1 MRQGHVG
8 RRAREAESGKGRGT
22 WVAPES
28 EARPAPATILATM
41 PADHKPK
48 PGYSRFWPLPTS
60 SERPLGAKSQRTST
74 LRRDFDSLSPSSEAP
89 VSSAHS
95 RTSDRKT
102 LSRRPSSS
110 RVAKSLRLTRSGAN
124 EPPRELKFMNGHVL
138 CMDGRVISRFFA
150 TPEELKCARRLPVRI
165 TASYPRVNH

>member
-1 MRQGHVG
+1 
-8 RRAREAESGKGRGT
+8 
-22 WVAPES
+22 VAP

-41 PADHKPK
+41 PADHKTK

-60 SERPLGAKSQRTST
+60 SERALGAKAHRTLT
-74 LRRDFDSLSPSSEAP
+74 LRRDSSSLSPSSEAQ

-95 RTSDRKT
+95 RTIDRKT

-110 RVAKSLRLTRSGAN
+110 RVANSLRVTRSRAN
-124 EPPRELKFMNGHVL
+124 ELPCELKFMNGHVL

-165 TASYPRVNH
+165 TASYPPVYH